1 MKKEVSQSSTDP
13 DSCPSGR
20 YQFRLSSLMIA
31 VTMLGVSLGLWLWI
45 QYRLDHNLRDFV
57 YMGAGCFLFGSPLMI
72 SLIPRHLLG
81 YVWVVIVFCIS
92 LGFQDLFMAFYWLF
106 PSVWS
111 IAWGV
116 PITRVR
122 WKSSG
127 HPSPWLLAVVIVFV
141 VAVFLFLF
149 VGPLFFGDAS

>member
-1 MKKEVSQSSTDP
+1 
-13 DSCPSGR
+13 
-20 YQFRLSSLMIA
+20 MIA
-31 VTMLGVSLGLWLWI
+31 VTMVGVLLGLWIWI

-57 YMGAGCFLFGSPLMI
+57 HMGAGCFLFGSPLMI
-72 SLIPRHLLG
+72 SLIPRRYLG

-92 LGFQDLFMAFYWLF
+92 LGFRKPVSLMAIYWLV

-111 IAWGV
+111 IAWGA

-149 VGPLFFGDAS
+149 VVPLFCGTDS

>member
-1 MKKEVSQSSTDP
+1 
-13 DSCPSGR
+13 
-20 YQFRLSSLMIA
+20 MIA
-31 VTMLGVSLGLWLWI
+31 VTIVGVSLGLWIWI
-45 QYRLDHNLRDFV
+45 QYRLDHNLRDIV
-57 YMGAGCFLFGSPLMI
+57 HMGAGCFLFGSPLMI
-72 SLIPRHLLG
+72 SLIPRRYLG

-92 LGFQDLFMAFYWLF
+92 LGFRKPVSLMAIYWLV

-111 IAWGV
+111 IAWGA

-127 HPSPWLLAVVIVFV
+127 HPSPWLLAVVIAFV

-149 VGPLFFGDAS
+149 VGPYFCGTDS